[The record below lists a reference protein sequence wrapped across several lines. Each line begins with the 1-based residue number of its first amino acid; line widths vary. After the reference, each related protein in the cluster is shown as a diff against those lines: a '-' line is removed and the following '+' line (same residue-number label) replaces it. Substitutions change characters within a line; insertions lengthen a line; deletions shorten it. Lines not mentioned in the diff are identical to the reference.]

1 MLLWSAFVL
10 CVLAQIIVLSV
21 VNAQFKFRESEGM
34 GSTITPGE
42 EVWFMFIPSMLFG
55 VLCDIEILIQTW
67 FYKPIAFKATPRFCR
82 EILFIIG
89 CLSFVMSVVLIL
101 FSFLAFTPA
110 ISPTQF
116 LKWFFWCLMMK
127 AVCWSPIIAIEY
139 YDTVFE
145 NIYFDVQFQLN
156 PIKPK
161 KIPKP
166 VQIRID
172 DDSDDEYA
180 T

>member
-1 MLLWSAFVL
+1 
-10 CVLAQIIVLSV
+10 
-21 VNAQFKFRESEGM
+21 
-34 GSTITPGE
+34 
-42 EVWFMFIPSMLFG
+42 
-55 VLCDIEILIQTW
+55 
-67 FYKPIAFKATPRFCR
+67 
-82 EILFIIG
+82 
-89 CLSFVMSVVLIL
+89 
-101 FSFLAFTPA
+101 
-110 ISPTQF
+110 
-116 LKWFFWCLMMK
+116 MMK